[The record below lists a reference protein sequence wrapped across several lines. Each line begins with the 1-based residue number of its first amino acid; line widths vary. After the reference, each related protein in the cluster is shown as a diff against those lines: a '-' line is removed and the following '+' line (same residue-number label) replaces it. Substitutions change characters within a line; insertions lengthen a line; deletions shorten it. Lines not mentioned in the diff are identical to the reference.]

1 MSNLA
6 NCLIEGSEGAVIHL
20 GEGNYTDKNI
30 NSVSYLTAV

>member
-6 NCLIEGSEGAVIHL
+6 NYLIEESKAPFIHL
-20 GEGNYTDKNI
+20 GEGNYTDKSK